1 MPELLLSCQDLTK
14 SFGAAPLFEGLSF
27 GLFEGDHVGLV
38 GPNGSGKSTLLKILA
53 GLEPPSAG
61 TRATRKRLRLGYV
74 PQDPAFAPAAT
85 LESVLREACR
95 DDSLDEHHIEGRI
108 AVIMGKAGFADGGQP
123 VAALSGGWKK
133 RLAIAR
139 ELVSAPELLLL
150 DEPTNHLDVDGIL
163 WLEELLAR
171 EPQAFV
177 AVSHDRYFLEA
188 VAGRVVELNCVFAS
202 GLLDVKGGY
211 REYLTAKDELLA
223 GQSAYQE
230 SLRNR
235 VRGEIEWLSRKA
247 RARTRKAQ
255 ARIDEAGRRQ
265 GELADLDSRSRA
277 SAVGIDFSG
286 TDRRTRRLLVAR
298 GLTKSYGGR
307 AVVRDLDLVLAP
319 GLRLGLLGPNGSGKT
334 TVLRLLA
341 GLEAPDRGTLE
352 SAPAL
357 RIVTF
362 DQERSRLDPAAT
374 LRRTLAPAGDAVTF
388 RGREV
393 HVAGWAKRFMFR
405 AEQLDTPVGRLSG
418 GEQARALIGRLM
430 LEPADVLLLD
440 EPTNDLDIPTLEVL
454 EESLLE
460 FPGALVLV
468 THDRYLLDRVST
480 RLLALDGAGGA
491 TVWAD
496 YAQWERGRRR
506 AQEEA
511 AAAGAARR
519 AKPEPR
525 RRTATADARR
535 LLSYREQREWEQ
547 MEERILEAERRLE
560 SGRQAAT
567 DPAVAS
573 DHKELSARLTLLA
586 AVQAEVDSLYA
597 RWAELEAKVTA

>member
-1 MPELLLSCQDLTK
+1 MPELLISCQDLAK
-14 SFGAAPLFEGLSF
+14 AFGAAPLFAGLSF

-61 TRATRKRLRLGYV
+61 TRAARKRLRLGYV
-74 PQDPAFAPAAT
+74 PQDPGFAPAAT
-85 LESVLREACR
+85 VESVLREACH
-95 DDSLDEHHIEGRI
+95 DDHLDQQQVEGRV
-108 AVIMGKAGFADGGQP
+108 AVAMGKAGFADAAQP
-123 VAALSGGWKK
+123 TATLSGGWKK

-139 ELVSAPELLLL
+139 ELATAPELLLL
-150 DEPTNHLDVDGIL
+150 DEPTNHLDLDGIR

-171 EPQAFV
+171 EPEAFV

-188 VAGRVVELNCVFAS
+188 VAARVMELNRVYSS
-202 GLLDVKGGY
+202 GILDVKGHY
-211 REYLTAKDELLA
+211 REYLSVKDELLA
-223 GQSAYQE
+223 GQAAYQE

-235 VRGEIEWLSRKA
+235 VRGELDWLSRKA

-255 ARIDEAGRRQ
+255 ARIDEAGRLED
-265 GELADLDSRSRA
+265 ELAGLDARSRTA
-277 SAVGIDFSG
+277 GVGIDFSG
-286 TDRRTRRLLVAR
+286 TKRRTRRLLVAE
-298 GLTKSYGGR
+298 GLTKGYGGR
-307 AVVRDLDLVLAP
+307 AILRNLDLVLAP

-334 TVLRLLA
+334 TLLRLLA
-341 GLEAPDRGTLE
+341 GIEEPDAGTIE
-352 SAPAL
+352 RAPAL
-357 RIVTF
+357 QLVTF
-362 DQERSRLDPAAT
+362 DQQRSRLDHT
-374 LRRTLAPAGDAVTF
+374 RSLRRTLAPAGDAVTF

-418 GEQARALIGRLM
+418 GEQARALIASLM

-460 FPGALVLV
+460 FPGGLVLV

-480 RLLALDGAGGA
+480 QILALDGAGGA
-491 TVWAD
+491 TTYMD
-496 YAQWERGRRR
+496 YAQWEIGCGL
-506 AQEEA
+506 AQEK
-511 AAAGAARR
+511 AAGAGAAGR
-519 AKPEPR
+519 AKRGPR
-525 RRTATADARR
+525 RRTATGDGRPH
-535 LLSYREQREWEQ
+535 LSYRERREWDR

-560 SGRQAAT
+560 CCRQAAT

-573 DHKELSARLTLLA
+573 DHQALSVRLSTLA
-586 AVQAEVDSLYA
+586 DVQAEVDSLYA
-597 RWAELEAKVTA
+597 RWAELEAKVPL

>member
-1 MPELLLSCQDLTK
+1 MPELLISCQDLAK
-14 SFGAAPLFEGLSF
+14 AFGAAPLFAGLSF

-61 TRATRKRLRLGYV
+61 TRAARKRLRLGYV
-74 PQDPAFAPAAT
+74 PQDPGFAPAAT
-85 LESVLREACR
+85 VGSVLREACR
-95 DDSLDEHHIEGRI
+95 DDHLDPQQVEGRT
-108 AVIMGKAGFADGGQP
+108 AVVMGKAGFADAAQP
-123 VAALSGGWKK
+123 TSTLSGGGKK

-139 ELVSAPELLLL
+139 ALAPAPELLLL
-150 DEPTNHLDVDGIL
+150 DEPTNHLDLDGIL

-171 EPQAFV
+171 EPEAFV

-188 VAGRVVELNCVFAS
+188 VAGRIMELNRVYSS
-202 GLLDVKGGY
+202 GILDVEGRY
-211 REYLTAKDELLA
+211 HEYLSVKDELLA
-223 GQSAYQE
+223 GQAAYQE

-235 VRGEIEWLSRKA
+235 VRGELDWLSRKA

-255 ARIDEAGRRQ
+255 ARIDVAGRLQ
-265 GELADLDSRSRA
+265 EELADLDARSRPA
-277 SAVGIDFSG
+277 GVGIDFAG
-286 TDRRTRRLLVAR
+286 TERRTKRLLVAE

-307 AVVRDLDLVLAP
+307 AIFRGLDLVLAP
-319 GLRLGLLGPNGSGKT
+319 GLRLGLLGPNGSGKST
-334 TVLRLLA
+334 LLRLLA
-341 GLEAPDRGTLE
+341 GTEKPDAGTIE
-352 SAPAL
+352 RAPAL
-357 RIVTF
+357 QLVTF
-362 DQERSRLDPAAT
+362 DQQRSRLDPT
-374 LRRTLAPAGDAVTF
+374 RSLRRTLAPAGDAVTF

-393 HVAGWAKRFMFR
+393 HVAGWAKRFLFR

-418 GEQARALIGRLM
+418 GEQARALIARLM

-480 RLLALDGAGGA
+480 RIIALDGAGGA
-491 TVWAD
+491 TAYMD
-496 YAQWERGRRR
+496 YAQWEVGRGLP
-506 AQEEA
+506 QDK
-511 AAAGAARR
+511 AAGAGAAGKAKRGARR
-519 AKPEPR
+519 G
-525 RRTATADARR
+525 TATTDGRR
-535 LLSYREQREWEQ
+535 HLSYRERREWEQ
-547 MEERILEAERRLE
+547 MEERILEAERRLD
-560 SGRQAAT
+560 GCQQAAA

-573 DHKELSARLTLLA
+573 DHRELSARLGALA

-597 RWAELEAKVTA
+597 RWAELEGKVTL